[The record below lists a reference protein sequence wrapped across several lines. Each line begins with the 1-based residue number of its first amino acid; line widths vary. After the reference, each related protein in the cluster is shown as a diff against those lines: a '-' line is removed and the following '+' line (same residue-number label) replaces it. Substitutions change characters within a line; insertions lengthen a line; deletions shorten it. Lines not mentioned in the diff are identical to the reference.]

1 MMQEEKGFFMQTL
14 TIDLPSWVQ
23 DRVDASRI
31 YASDAEKMEL
41 ALWLARENVLAE
53 TGGPFGSAIF
63 DDTEGRLLGVGVNRV
78 VPLNNATLH
87 GEMVA
92 IMMAQKA
99 LASFT
104 LHAAGRKRSL
114 FTSCEPCA
122 MCLGAILWS
131 GVSRVVCAAGAK
143 EARAIGF
150 DEGPVFDASYAY
162 LEKAGIEVVR
172 NFCKEEGENVLALY
186 KQKGGTIYNG
196 RDAQ

>member
-1 MMQEEKGFFMQTL
+1 MHTEEKKGPVQQVVVE
-14 TIDLPSWVQ
+14 LPPWVEAA
-23 DRVDASRI
+23 VDAKKK
-31 YASDAEKMEL
+31 YDSDEEKMAL
-41 ALWLARENVLAE
+41 ALWLAAENVRQD

-63 DDTEGRLLGVGVNRV
+63 DQESGRLLGVGVNRV
-78 VPLNNATLH
+78 FPLNNATLH

-104 LHAAGRKRSL
+104 LHGPGKTREL

-131 GVSRVVCAAGAK
+131 GVSRVVCAAAA
-143 EARAIGF
+143 EDARAIGF

-162 LEKAGIEVVR
+162 LENAGIRVIR
-172 NFCKEEGENVLALY
+172 HFMAEEGREVLESY
-186 KQKGGTIYNG
+186 SSKGGVIYNA
-196 RDAQ
+196 RN